1 MFSLIAFHVVIFGL
15 AIAVMT
21 RVIPTQSVSNS
32 LGYLHKSIGIT
43 TPSPQQVRVV
53 ALIWF
58 VSIMI
63 IVDGCLFLTV
73 FIASLAHS
81 AR

>member
-1 MFSLIAFHVVIFGL
+1 MFSLIAFHILIFLL
-15 AIAVMT
+15 AVGVMT
-21 RVIPTQSVSNS
+21 QVIPTQLVGNS

-43 TPSPQQVRVV
+43 TPSAQQVRLV
-53 ALIWF
+53 ALIWIA
-58 VSIMI
+58 STAI

-73 FIASLAHS
+73 FIASLANP